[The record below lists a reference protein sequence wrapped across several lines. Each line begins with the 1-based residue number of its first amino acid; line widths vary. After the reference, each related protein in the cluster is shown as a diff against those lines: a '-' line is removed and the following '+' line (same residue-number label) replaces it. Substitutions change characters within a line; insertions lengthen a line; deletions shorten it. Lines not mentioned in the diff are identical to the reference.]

1 MSLSFKFHED
11 PSFGCGDICKTIMT
25 FVWRFCARSRQ
36 NVRAQVYASCGRVCA
51 RIFTKLFL
59 FGLYYLMN
67 LSFKFYKDPSFSYS
81 DICKTM
87 LTYDWSLIFYVFFF
101 NLSIKVPPNCENYM
115 KLVATYGN
123 FISKCPG
130 ISEKMAQI
138 LAHMVLLNRSYSKM
152 ILYHSLWITL

>member
-1 MSLSFKFHED
+1 M
-11 PSFGCGDICKTIMT
+11 
-25 FVWRFCARSRQ
+25 
-36 NVRAQVYASCGRVCA
+36 Y
-51 RIFTKLFL
+51 
-59 FGLYYLMN
+59 
-67 LSFKFYKDPSFSYS
+67 
-81 DICKTM
+81 
-87 LTYDWSLIFYVFFF
+87 FFF

-152 ILYHSLWITL
+152 ILYHSLWITLYTSRITTKVYEILRYFSWRWRHLGSRKWKNNQQKINFLDQKVTKCFQNRIAWSFTFAKRHLPASCDVRKSQRSWRLSWSVIFFILIFSSFL